1 MSLIYPIY
9 IGGDSWLLSL
19 FSSSNCLLKSCLLI
33 ASLRALTSSCSER
46 KGDVETI
53 DMSEDDDMKM
63 SECGAERDSD
73 DVNEITEGR
82 GHEMEEKVGERM
94 GEIAGED
101 SSEKELMAYASSV
114 DEIIA
119 FEDRS
124 GKGRN
129 DPG

>member
-1 MSLIYPIY
+1 
-9 IGGDSWLLSL
+9 
-19 FSSSNCLLKSCLLI
+19 
-33 ASLRALTSSCSER
+33 
-46 KGDVETI
+46 
-53 DMSEDDDMKM
+53 
-63 SECGAERDSD
+63 
-73 DVNEITEGR
+73 
-82 GHEMEEKVGERM
+82 MEEKVGERM

-101 SSEKELMAYASSV
+101 SSKKELMAYASSV